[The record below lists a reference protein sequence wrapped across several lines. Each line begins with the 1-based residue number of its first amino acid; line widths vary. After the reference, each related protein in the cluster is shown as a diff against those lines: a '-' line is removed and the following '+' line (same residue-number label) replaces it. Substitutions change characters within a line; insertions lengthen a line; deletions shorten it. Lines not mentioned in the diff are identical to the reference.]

1 MKKKSQP
8 KIIQD
13 KIGEEGI
20 DQMLNIVNVVSVWS
34 NGTTIRR
41 YAGQDKNS
49 VKAGYRKM
57 VAILVEVKEDESQV
71 ECNDTPVEK
80 DDDYA
85 VIECRECGE
94 EKAVEKGTWALDKG
108 MCEPCYCSCQGG

>member
-8 KIIQD
+8 KIVQD

-41 YAGQDKNS
+41 YAGQDKTS
-49 VKAGYRKM
+49 SKTGYRKM
-57 VAILVEVKEDESQV
+57 VAILVEVKDDELPV
-71 ECNDTPVEK
+71 ECNDSLVE
-80 DDDYA
+80 
-85 VIECRECGE
+85 EG
-94 EKAVEKGTWALDKG
+94 L
-108 MCEPCYCSCQGG
+108 

>member
-49 VKAGYRKM
+49 AKTGYRKM
-57 VAILVEVKEDESQV
+57 VAILVEVKDDEPQV
-71 ECNDTPVEK
+71 ECNDSLAK
-80 DDDYA
+80 
-85 VIECRECGE
+85 E
-94 EKAVEKGTWALDKG
+94 E
-108 MCEPCYCSCQGG
+108 

>member
-8 KIIQD
+8 KIVQD

-41 YAGQDKNS
+41 YAGQDKGN
-49 VKAGYRKM
+49 VKTGYRKM
-57 VAILVEVKEDESQV
+57 VAILVEVKDDEPQI
-71 ECNDTPVEK
+71 ECNDSLVE
-80 DDDYA
+80 
-85 VIECRECGE
+85 GE
-94 EKAVEKGTWALDKG
+94 
-108 MCEPCYCSCQGG
+108 

>member
-8 KIIQD
+8 KIVQD

-49 VKAGYRKM
+49 SKTGYRKM
-57 VAILVEVKEDESQV
+57 VAILVEVKDDEPQV
-71 ECNDTPVEK
+71 ECNDNS
-80 DDDYA
+80 
-85 VIECRECGE
+85 I
-94 EKAVEKGTWALDKG
+94 
-108 MCEPCYCSCQGG
+108 Q